1 MRRTSGERDKSTVNV
16 WCHFA
21 VRGNSGVS
29 NIGTHISAGKH
40 LFNSHPFPRPRLSKS
55 CPNDFNPPV
64 PSPFFSFN
72 CPAFIRRFART
83 CLWTRDDWQN
93 AIRLK
98 VVHRVP
104 TDVVVPING
113 LKAILF
119 PTCMCMRP
127 FQSWS
132 IAVKMKVV
140 MYATTSR
147 ITLYATRKIDWF
159 WFKVD
164 SKF

>member
-40 LFNSHPFPRPRLSKS
+40 LFNSHPFPRLRLPKS

-98 VVHRVP
+98 AVHRVP

-147 ITLYATRKIDWF
+147 ITLYAARKIDWF
-159 WFKVD
+159 
-164 SKF
+164 